1 MMITK
6 LLTVSRCT
14 NIGLEILFIEIVFY
28 RVEKCRVKQRC
39 EVKKKQILNLASAQF
54 TPNSKMCNV

>member
-39 EVKKKQILNLASAQF
+39 EVKKKNKFLI
-54 TPNSKMCNV
+54 